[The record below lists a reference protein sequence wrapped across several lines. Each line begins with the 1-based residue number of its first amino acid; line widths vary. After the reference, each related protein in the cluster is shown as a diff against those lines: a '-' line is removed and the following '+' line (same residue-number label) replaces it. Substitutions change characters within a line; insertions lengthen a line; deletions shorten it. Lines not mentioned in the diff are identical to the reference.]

1 MRNDME
7 SPFTLTLTEFASS
20 FQVRQFSGR
29 EALNQVYRFDIEM
42 LGPLPAMNLDQLLHQ
57 PAFLH
62 LSHNTGIHGIIHSA
76 GLQYCGAQQI
86 GYTLNLAP
94 RLLALEQQRCRR
106 VFQQLSVPEILRQ
119 LLAEHRLPPDSYRFE
134 LSNGEYPRRPFCI
147 QYDET
152 DLHLLQRLCE
162 EEGIHYHFEHQ
173 CEGHVLVFADDC
185 ESFAQ
190 QPVESAF
197 HPSALN
203 AQQPRIS
210 QLFQC
215 HSRLTTG
222 PRTTLQQHART
233 HLAATEPGDSANQT
247 DLDSLHP
254 TGRITPQKARR
265 NQLGRRELERL
276 RSLHRQIQ
284 GHSTLPELLSGR
296 LLQVTAHPVPA
307 FNDQWL
313 LSEVLHQGKK
323 PDVDTALPE
332 TEGYRNQFK
341 AIPWSTAFRPAL
353 KHSRPCISGYQ
364 MAQVLGPAG
373 KPPHVDEHGR
383 INICLWPEPQSGG
396 QGSSSIWLPIA
407 HAGTGRSSLPLAGSE
422 VHVSFLD
429 GDPDR
434 PVLCTGFAGVQPGEP
449 LQRADDQPMSPS
461 GNGDFLNVN
470 PASIPPSEPQLV
482 TTEQAPPPASSWSG
496 EIYLFER
503 PPATT
508 ERLADTTWYIV
519 RMPRPGLKELGSLN
533 RDDVVMTGKSRALG
547 NLSLT
552 NEQKQRLAS
561 EFARTPEQLCLLYPG
576 QCVALADY
584 FQQFWNS
591 EQRLSFI
598 NSANTAS
605 AQCQPRET
613 RLLFDWLVNRPDA
626 TP

>member
-1 MRNDME
+1 MSVYRDYWAPVFRNLCAPYFKAEECLMRNNME
-7 SPFTLTLTEFASS
+7 SPFTLTLTELALS

-29 EALNQVYRFDIEM
+29 EALNQIYRFDIEM

-57 PAFLH
+57 PAFLR

-134 LSNGEYPRRPFCI
+134 LPNGEYPRRPFCI

-162 EEGIHYHFEHQ
+162 EEGIHFHFEHQ

-203 AQQPRIS
+203 AEQPRIS

-215 HSRLTTG
+215 HSRPTTG
-222 PRTTLQQHART
+222 PQTTFQQHART
-233 HLAATEPGDSANQT
+233 DLATTEPEDSANQT

-254 TGRITPQKARR
+254 TGRITPQKARC
-265 NQLGRRELERL
+265 NQFGRRELERL

-296 LLQVTAHPVPA
+296 LLQVTGHPVPA

-313 LSEVLHQGKK
+313 LSEVLHLGKQ

-383 INICLWPEPQSGG
+383 INICLWPDPQSDG

-407 HAGTGRSSLPLAGSE
+407 HSGTGRTSLPLAGSE

-434 PVLCTGFAGVQPGEP
+434 PVLCAGIACVPPGEP
-449 LQRADDQPMSPS
+449 LQRGNEQEPSP
-461 GNGDFLNVN
+461 
-470 PASIPPSEPQLV
+470 
-482 TTEQAPPPASSWSG
+482 TCWSG

-519 RMPRPGLKELGSLN
+519 RMPRPRLKELGSLN

-552 NEQKQRLAS
+552 NEQKQRLTS
-561 EFARTPEQLCLLYPG
+561 EFARTPKQLCLLYPG

-584 FQQFWNS
+584 FQQHWNS

-598 NSANTAS
+598 NNTNPAS
-605 AQCQPRET
+605 TQRPPRET

>member
-7 SPFTLTLTEFASS
+7 SPFTLTLTELALS

-29 EALNQVYRFDIEM
+29 EALNQVYCFDIEM
-42 LGPLPAMNLDQLLHQ
+42 LGPQPAMSLDRLLHQ
-57 PAFLH
+57 PAFLT
-62 LSHNTGIHGIIHSA
+62 LSHTTGIHGIIHSA
-76 GLQYCGAQQI
+76 GVQYRGAQQI
-86 GYTLNLAP
+86 SYSLNLAP
-94 RLLALEQQRCRR
+94 RLLTLEQQRCRR
-106 VFQQLSVPEILRQ
+106 VFQQLSVPELLRQ

-134 LSNGEYPRRPFCI
+134 LSNGEYPPRPFCI

-152 DLHLLQRLCE
+152 DLNLLQRLCE

-173 CEGHVLVFADDC
+173 HDRHVLVFADDSD
-185 ESFAQ
+185 SFAQ
-190 QPVESAF
+190 RPVESAF
-197 HPSALN
+197 HPVALD
-203 AQQPRIS
+203 AEQPRIN

-215 HSRLTTG
+215 HSRPATG
-222 PRTTLQQHART
+222 PQTTFTQHASADR
-233 HLAATEPGDSANQT
+233 ATIAPDACANQT
-247 DLDSLHP
+247 YLDSLHP
-254 TGRITPQKARR
+254 TGRTDPVQARR

-276 RSLHRQIQ
+276 RSLHRLVQ

-296 LLQVTAHPVPA
+296 LLQVTGHPVPA

-313 LSEVLHQGKK
+313 LSEVLHQGKQ
-323 PDVDTALPE
+323 PGTDTVLPE
-332 TEGYRNQFK
+332 APGYRNQFK
-341 AIPWSTAFRPAL
+341 AIPWSTAFRPAH

-373 KPPHVDEHGR
+373 KPPHLDEHGR
-383 INICLWPEPQSGG
+383 INICLWPEAQSDGHDCSG
-396 QGSSSIWLPIA
+396 IWLPIA
-407 HAGTGRSSLPLAGSE
+407 HAGTGRPTLPLAGSE

-434 PVLCTGFAGVQPGEP
+434 PVLCTGFAGVQPGES
-449 LQRADDQPMSPS
+449 QPM
-461 GNGDFLNVN
+461 
-470 PASIPPSEPQLV
+470 V
-482 TTEQAPPPASSWSG
+482 TAEQAPSPTGWSG

-508 ERLADTTWYIV
+508 ERLAGTTWYIV
-519 RMPRPGLKELGSLN
+519 RMPRPGLKELRSLN
-533 RDDVVMTGKSRALG
+533 RDDVLMTGKSQALG

-552 NEQKQRLAS
+552 IEQKQRLAS

-584 FQQFWNS
+584 FQQHWNS

-598 NSANTAS
+598 DSANPANTHR
-605 AQCQPRET
+605 QPRET
-613 RLLFDWLVNRPDA
+613 SLLFDWLVNGPGA